1 MKSVININGG
11 FAALLL
17 IAFFLFV
24 LNLSLG
30 SADTG
35 FFDVIKVIT
44 GNSNDKGA
52 DMIVLL
58 YRLPQAVT
66 ALSTGIALGLA
77 GLVLQTLFRNTLA
90 GPSVLGISAGA
101 SFGVAVAVLMGSVT
115 GGLFLFSGVANDV
128 ITVIFAFGGAL
139 AVLSVILYVSQ
150 RISNVVT
157 ILIIGIMTGYVVSAL
172 VSVMQF
178 FSRSQDVY
186 SFVVWGLGSFSKT
199 DNYQALFLLSVALT
213 GFGLL
218 IFYIKPLNALLIGEV
233 YARSIGFRVKRIRLV
248 LFALTGIFIAATTA
262 YTGPIGFIGL
272 AVPHLARAVFKTS
285 EHSVLIPAV
294 AITGGIVALL
304 CNLMAKLPG
313 MDMSLPINAVTSL
326 IGAPVVIWV
335 LLKRGGN
342 RYKG

>member
-1 MKSVININGG
+1 LKSVININGG

-35 FFDVIKVIT
+35 FLDVIKVIT

>member
-35 FFDVIKVIT
+35 FLDVIKVIT